1 MSDFRT
7 FPGLDSRLRPLVA
20 WRDEIT
26 LVPFSGVQTLDFGF
40 DIDRIDFKRR
50 FVERTR
56 SETESELERVLIP
69 LTGDAARDAE
79 LVAGTRAKGE
89 EEYGVDARKA
99 IEPFEGEWIPAPVLR
114 LRREPGPYQS
124 EAFDHGPAA
133 WARLRVVALPA
144 RDVETGHTHRVQM
157 AFDTALAG
165 KDGDARYQRPVIA
178 DAATPRRFRFTA
190 NPEHMAWFLRAPETA
205 PDGREVDLQA
215 WVSLW
220 LEDLWLAHLNAG
232 RQGRSPVRIEDR
244 PRRFEHWARYLTL
257 LGLVEAAVRI
267 PTFRFCDTVSGPDA
281 LRPVEVDLVLDI
293 GNSRT
298 CGLLVEKFPDST
310 DTDLTKA
317 FPLEM
322 RDLGRPEWVYRGLFE
337 SAVEFS
343 EVSFGDERCAS
354 RSGVNGAFLWPGLV
368 RVGAEARRLM
378 EADRGTE
385 AAAGLS
391 APKRYLW
398 DDDEIH
404 HDWRFHLSGTAAG
417 LPRSV
422 RAAMQ
427 FLTQAGDV
435 IEQVRWEEEARIRR
449 PETGTVTQAIRPRF
463 SRSAC
468 YGLMLAEILA
478 HAIVQVNDP
487 GGRALRREADLPRRL
502 ARVILTLPTAT
513 TAQEQAIIR
522 SRAEGA
528 LKLIAAVTGA
538 SEVASSTAQA
548 PQIIVEW
555 DEASCT
561 QLVWL
566 YNELQESF
574 GGRIEGYFSLLG
586 EPRPERP
593 GVEPRPSLRVAS
605 LDVGGGT
612 TDLMITE
619 YHSEDD
625 RVLRP
630 RQVFRE
636 GFRVAGDDLLAR
648 VIGSVVLPA
657 LRADIEAAGG
667 VGIDK
672 AMSALFGSAR
682 GGEDQ
687 QYAQTRR
694 LFALQVLTPLA
705 LSVLHQAEADTPPER
720 LLLDAAALHFYS
732 ERVTPEIEA
741 FIEKPMRDRGATW
754 RLRDFRRDVSAD
766 AFDAVLRD
774 TFYDPLA
781 DMLEVVRHLGVDM
794 LLLTGRP
801 TRLPALR
808 KMVLNSMVVAPD
820 RVVGMDQYRVEAWY
834 PFRDPLTHRIEDPKS
849 TVAVGAMLMALAANR
864 LPNLRVD
871 TSAYRMRSTARF
883 IGPMEADGQIRE
895 DRVLFREMDLDGPR
909 SGDTAQITMHTPIHL
924 GFRQLP
930 HQRWTATPLYR
941 IDFANPGASGL
952 RIPLRLTIE
961 RAEPLDE
968 DDEMSAEQKM
978 RAEARKEAFEIT
990 DLEDRDGGGRRS
1002 DVTLK
1007 LQTLGVVRDYWL
1019 DSGIFPRI

>member
-1 MSDFRT
+1 M
-7 FPGLDSRLRPLVA
+7 DSRLRAPVA

-40 DIDRIDFKRR
+40 DLDRLDFRRR

-56 SETESELERVLIP
+56 SETDAELERVLIP
-69 LTGDAARDAE
+69 LSGDPARDAE
-79 LVAGTRAKGE
+79 LVAGTQAKGA

-99 IEPFEGEWIPAPVLR
+99 IEPFDGEWIPAPVLR
-114 LRREPGPYQS
+114 LRREPGPYQA
-124 EAFDHGPAA
+124 EVFDHGPAA
-133 WARLRVVALPA
+133 WARIRVVSLAE
-144 RDVETGHTHRVQM
+144 RDAETGHTHRVQI
-157 AFDTALAG
+157 AFDTALVG
-165 KDGDARYQRPVIA
+165 RESDARYQRPVLE
-178 DAATPRRFRFTA
+178 DASTPRRFRFTA
-190 NPEHMAWFLRAPETA
+190 DPEHMAWFLRAPQTA
-205 PDGREVDLQA
+205 SDGREVDLQA

-220 LEDLWLAHLNAG
+220 LEDLWMAHLNAG
-232 RQGRSPVRIEDR
+232 RQGRAPVRIEDR

-257 LGLVEAAVRI
+257 LALVETAVRV
-267 PTFRFCDTVSGPDA
+267 PTIRFCDTVSGPDA
-281 LRPVEVDLVLDI
+281 QRPVEVDLVLDI

-298 CGLLVEKFPDST
+298 CGLLVERFPDAT
-310 DTDLTKA
+310 ETDLTKA

-368 RVGAEARRLM
+368 RVGTEARRLM

-398 DDDEIH
+398 DDDEVH
-404 HDWRFHLSGTAAG
+404 QDWRFHLSGTSGG

-449 PETGTVTQAIRPRF
+449 TESGSITQAIRPRF

-502 ARVILTLPTAT
+502 ARIILTLPTAT

-528 LKLIAAVTGA
+528 LKLIWSVTGA
-538 SEVASSTAQA
+538 AHVASTTALA

-566 YNELQESF
+566 YNELQETF
-574 GGRIEGYFSLLG
+574 GGRIEGYFSLMG
-586 EPRPERP
+586 APRPEAP
-593 GVEPRPSLRVAS
+593 GSAPKPSLRVAS
-605 LDVGGGT
+605 LDIGGGT

-619 YHSEDD
+619 YFSEED

-630 RQVFRE
+630 RQIFRE

-648 VIGSVVLPA
+648 VIASAVLPA

-672 AMSALFGSAR
+672 AMSALFGGAR

-705 LSVLHQAEADTPPER
+705 LSILHQAEADTRPDR
-720 LLLDAAALHFYS
+720 VFLDATALRFYS

-741 FIEKPMRDRGATW
+741 FIEKPMSERGASW
-754 RLRDFRRDVSAD
+754 RLRDFRREISAE
-766 AFDAVLRD
+766 AFEAILRD

-781 DMLEVVRHLGVDM
+781 DMLEVVRHVGVDA

-808 KMVLNSMVVAPD
+808 NMVLNAMVVSPD
-820 RVVGMDQYRVEAWY
+820 RVIAMDQYRVEGWY

-849 TVAVGAMLMALAANR
+849 TVAVGAMLMALASNR

-883 IGPMEADGQIRE
+883 IGPMEVDGQIRE
-895 DRVLFREMDLDGPR
+895 DRVLFRDLDLDGPR
-909 SGDTAQITMHTPIHL
+909 SEDTAEVTMHTPIHL

-941 IDFANPGASGL
+941 IDFANPGATDL
-952 RIPLRLTIE
+952 KIPLRLTIE
-961 RAEPLDE
+961 RAERMDE
-968 DDEMSAEQKM
+968 DDEMSAEQRL
-978 RAEARKEAFEIT
+978 RAEALKEAFEIT
-990 DLEDRDGGGRRS
+990 DLEDREGGGRRS
-1002 DVTLK
+1002 DVRLK
-1007 LQTLGVVRDYWL
+1007 LQTLGFSRDYWL
-1019 DSGIFPRI
+1019 DSGIFPRA